1 MEADKLLTAL
11 STEELLEVHDSLP
24 AEFERRGIDIPSLAG
39 TVAVEGAAQE
49 PVNAE
54 VEALDTKES
63 ITDQLSVAFSAYET
77 VSEQLN
83 EGRKKTDQL
92 HVTTE
97 ESLAADLSEWLTDEK
112 LAYVASAQEADPE
125 LCFTL
130 VATPNTL
137 ASAKEIIAI
146 AKAFGKDQPY
156 STYVWEELYARYT
169 AEQLSGT
176 NPQVDSS
183 VVFSLIPS
191 KLDPSLYGTVQKQ
204 QAELAKL
211 QATNPDLKVSSVLE
225 AITYWQTLRAQGS
238 KLADHTTFDTTY
250 IRHFDLP
257 VQRVDVSR
265 CVPFSSVFSGGSPYL
280 YFSFAVSDDYVDF
293 ARVAVG

>member
-83 EGRKKTDQL
+83 KGRKKTDRP

-97 ESLAADLSEWLTDEK
+97 ESDADKPPDGNS
-112 LAYVASAQEADPE
+112 SAPPKAEPSAPAPDPKKP
-125 LCFTL
+125 
-130 VATPNTL
+130 TPN
-137 ASAKEIIAI
+137 
-146 AKAFGKDQPY
+146 
-156 STYVWEELYARYT
+156 YVL
-169 AEQLSGT
+169 L
-176 NPQVDSS
+176 
-183 VVFSLIPS
+183 
-191 KLDPSLYGTVQKQ
+191 
-204 QAELAKL
+204 
-211 QATNPDLKVSSVLE
+211 
-225 AITYWQTLRAQGS
+225 
-238 KLADHTTFDTTY
+238 
-250 IRHFDLP
+250 
-257 VQRVDVSR
+257 
-265 CVPFSSVFSGGSPYL
+265 
-280 YFSFAVSDDYVDF
+280 
-293 ARVAVG
+293 

>member
-83 EGRKKTDQL
+83 KGRKKTDRP

-146 AKAFGKDQPY
+146 AKAYQPY
-156 STYVWEELYARYT
+156 ITDVLWEELYARYT

-191 KLDPSLYGTVQKQ
+191 RLDPSLYGTVQKQ

-211 QATNPDLKVSSVLE
+211 QATNPDLKVPSVLE

-238 KLADHTTFDTTY
+238 KLANHTTFATAY

-257 VQRVDVSR
+257 VQRVVGGQ
-265 CVPFSSVFSGGSPYL
+265 CVPRSFVSFDGYPCLVGSC
-280 YFSFAVSDDYVDF
+280 ADYGDY